1 MHLSVNELKL
11 PGITVDFNKNCHVTT
26 FRYWCRD
33 CQCCRPTKSDC
44 RCSIVKLGVMN
55 GRIFDQILSFGIKE
69 NIGQLLTKNHH
80 SSASTK
86 EKMLKFWKDWYR
98 LNENKEVVCGGAA
111 MYVSETTTFQHPTL
125 EFANRRRIPVYYE
138 NDMDITVLVEQL
150 IQNLLKKESELRCPV
165 AALAQPRAQ
174 QQPWPIA
181 YL

>member
-1 MHLSVNELKL
+1 MHLSVNELKF

-55 GRIFDQILSFGIKE
+55 GRIFNQILSFGIKE

-80 SSASTK
+80 SSAGTK

-98 LNENKEVVCGGAA
+98 LNENKEVVCGGAVC
-111 MYVSETTTFQHPTL
+111 MSVKQQHSSIL
-125 EFANRRRIPVYYE
+125 HSNLQIDVEFLSTMRMTWI
-138 NDMDITVLVEQL
+138 
-150 IQNLLKKESELRCPV
+150 
-165 AALAQPRAQ
+165 
-174 QQPWPIA
+174 
-181 YL
+181 